1 MIRPRRSLLFLPG
14 DDRRK
19 IEKAISAAPDSIL
32 MDLEDGVAVS
42 KKAEAREVVLRAV
55 SELNFGKS
63 ERIIRI
69 NALDTHFA
77 DDDIET
83 VIRAKPDSII
93 IPKVESPDQVTYVVD
108 RIPVAIPIIAMIET
122 AKAVMNIKEI
132 ATMPS
137 LVALCFGAEDYIASV
152 GGVRTQSNH
161 EVAYARSVVPMCA
174 SVFSLQALD
183 MVYVN
188 FKDDAGL
195 RAETRTALELG
206 YNGKT
211 AIHPNQI
218 APINETF
225 TPSQEEIDRAQKLLN
240 AFNENQAKGAGAFAF
255 EGKMVDMPVIRA
267 AQNVLARAG
276 VI

>member
-1 MIRPRRSLLFLPG
+1 MTRPRRSLLFLPG
-14 DDRRK
+14 DARRK
-19 IEKAISAAPDSIL
+19 IEKAITTAPDSII
-32 MDLEDGVAVS
+32 MDLEDGVAVN
-42 KKAEAREVVLRAV
+42 KKAEARESVLRAI
-55 SELNFGKS
+55 SELHFGKS

-69 NALDTHFA
+69 NALDTEFA
-77 DDDIET
+77 NDDIET
-83 VIRAKPDSII
+83 VIRAKPDAII
-93 IPKVESPDQVTYVVD
+93 IPKVEAPDQVTYVVD
-108 RIPVAIPIIAMIET
+108 RIPFTIPVIATFET

-132 ATMPS
+132 AAAPS

-174 SVFSLQALD
+174 AVFNLQALD
-183 MVYVN
+183 MVYVD
-188 FKDDAGL
+188 FKDEAGL
-195 RAETRTALELG
+195 RAETRAALELG
-206 YNGKT
+206 YSGKT

-225 TPSQEEIDRAQKLLN
+225 TPSKEEIDRAQKLLS

-276 VI
+276 LS

>member
-1 MIRPRRSLLFLPG
+1 MTHPRRSLLFLPG

-19 IEKAISAAPDSIL
+19 IEKAITTSPDSII
-32 MDLEDGVAVS
+32 MDLEDGVAVN
-42 KKAEAREVVLRAV
+42 KKAEAREVVLRAI
-55 SELNFGKS
+55 SELHFGKC

-69 NALDTHFA
+69 NALDTNFA
-77 DDDIET
+77 NDDIET
-83 VIRAKPDSII
+83 VVRAQPDAVV
-93 IPKVESPDQVTYVVD
+93 IPKVEAPDQVTYVVD
-108 RIPVAIPIIAMIET
+108 RIPFAIPVIAMIET

-132 ATMPS
+132 TAAPS
-137 LVALCFGAEDYIASV
+137 LAALCFGAEDYIASV

-174 SVFSLQALD
+174 ATFNMQALD
-183 MVYVN
+183 MIYVD
-188 FKDDAGL
+188 FKDEAGL

-218 APINETF
+218 VPINETF
-225 TPSQEEIDRAQKLLN
+225 TPSKEEIDRAQKLLQ
-240 AFNENQAKGAGAFAF
+240 AFNEHQAKGAGAFAF

-267 AQNVLARAG
+267 AKNVLVRAG
-276 VI
+276 LG

>member
-1 MIRPRRSLLFLPG
+1 LIRPRRSLLFLPG

-19 IEKAISAAPDSIL
+19 IEKAISTAPDSII

-42 KKAEAREVVLRAV
+42 KKAEAREVVLQAI
-55 SELNFGKS
+55 SELGFGKC

-69 NALDTHFA
+69 NALDTEFA
-77 DDDIET
+77 NDDIET
-83 VIRAKPDSII
+83 VGKAKPDALI
-93 IPKVESPDQVTYVVD
+93 IPKVEAPENVAHVVD
-108 RIPVAIPIIAMIET
+108 RIPFVIPVIAMIET
-122 AKAVMNIKEI
+122 AKAIMNIKEI
-132 ATMPS
+132 AAAPS
-137 LVALCFGAEDYIASV
+137 LAALCFGAEDYIASV

-161 EVAYARSVVPMCA
+161 EVAYARSTVPMCA
-174 SVFSLQALD
+174 SVFNLQALD

-188 FKDDAGL
+188 FKDEAGL
-195 RAETRTALELG
+195 RAETRAALELG

-225 TPSQEEIDRAQKLLN
+225 TPSKEEIDRAQKLLN
-240 AFNENQAKGAGAFAF
+240 AFNENQAKGAGAFAY

-267 AQNVLARAG
+267 AQKVLARAG

>member
-1 MIRPRRSLLFLPG
+1 
-14 DDRRK
+14 
-19 IEKAISAAPDSIL
+19 
-32 MDLEDGVAVS
+32 
-42 KKAEAREVVLRAV
+42 
-55 SELNFGKS
+55 
-63 ERIIRI
+63 
-69 NALDTHFA
+69 
-77 DDDIET
+77 
-83 VIRAKPDSII
+83 
-93 IPKVESPDQVTYVVD
+93 
-108 RIPVAIPIIAMIET
+108 
-122 AKAVMNIKEI
+122 
-132 ATMPS
+132 
-137 LVALCFGAEDYIASV
+137 
-152 GGVRTQSNH
+152 
-161 EVAYARSVVPMCA
+161 MCA

-188 FKDDAGL
+188 FKDEAGL

-225 TPSQEEIDRAQKLLN
+225 TPSQEEIDRAQELLN